1 MRSSVRYGRV
11 DSMET
16 MLAFLEKIGN
26 YLMLVRLTDILDVA
40 IIAFLVYKLLDLVK
54 STRAENILKGVVM
67 FLLALWLAEIFH
79 LNGIAYILG
88 NMVQVGI
95 LALIILFQPE
105 IRQILEKLGSKNIR
119 LLRAF
124 TPAQQQ
130 SEVEKAIDQ
139 TVIACKEMSQSK
151 TGVLIVF
158 ERHILLDD
166 MVRSGTTLDAA
177 VSSELLKNIFFV
189 KAPMH
194 DGAVIIRHGRI
205 LGAGCMLP
213 LSKNVN
219 LSRDLGMRH
228 RAGIGM
234 SENSDAVVVIVS
246 EETGS
251 ISVAIGGMLKRHLMP
266 ETLSKLLR
274 NELMPQP
281 EELEDKPRRSLADL
295 LGLRRKEG
303 DKVLQVIASI
313 LVAVAIWVYVDVE
326 KAPERTKTIRDI
338 PVEFS
343 GESTTL
349 ADKNLMLLSGY
360 DTTVDLTIKGTKR
373 ELVKINK
380 DNVRLVASTSSI
392 DSVGVHTLRWDV
404 VYPDGVQ
411 SSALSVDWA
420 SKYKVTVTVG
430 ELYTKE
436 VPVNCVVTGTV
447 ADGYFTGETVL
458 DPTTLVLRGQR
469 DDLLN
474 VAYAKLTVD
483 ISDATRSVIQTESV
497 QLYDNDDNPVD
508 NSNIRTNASLI
519 QAKVPVLTT
528 KEVSLAVELSGVPGS
543 AGQSIKTTITPSSV
557 RLIGEAD
564 VLENIDE
571 IVLAT
576 LYIEDLDIWQQNSY
590 VVTAPDGTWLA
601 NSNEVATVEIT
612 MEGIEEKT
620 VTVDTFSYTNVPS
633 GLYAEVQDTLDVR
646 LWGLSEELAELKAD
660 AITATVDLSS
670 VTETGSCR
678 VPVTV
683 TVSGYRDVAV
693 KGSYEVTVYV
703 TDTQPEPEP
712 EPDGG
717 LTSHGNNGSGNEN

>member
-1 MRSSVRYGRV
+1 
-11 DSMET
+11 MEQKN
-16 MLAFLEKIGN
+16 EK
-26 YLMLVRLTDILDVA
+26 
-40 IIAFLVYKLLDLVK
+40 
-54 STRAENILKGVVM
+54 SGV
-67 FLLALWLAEIFH
+67 
-79 LNGIAYILG
+79 
-88 NMVQVGI
+88 
-95 LALIILFQPE
+95 
-105 IRQILEKLGSKNIR
+105 
-119 LLRAF
+119 
-124 TPAQQQ
+124 
-130 SEVEKAIDQ
+130 
-139 TVIACKEMSQSK
+139 
-151 TGVLIVF
+151 
-158 ERHILLDD
+158 
-166 MVRSGTTLDAA
+166 
-177 VSSELLKNIFFV
+177 
-189 KAPMH
+189 
-194 DGAVIIRHGRI
+194 
-205 LGAGCMLP
+205 
-213 LSKNVN
+213 
-219 LSRDLGMRH
+219 SR
-228 RAGIGM
+228 
-234 SENSDAVVVIVS
+234 N
-246 EETGS
+246 
-251 ISVAIGGMLKRHLMP
+251 
-266 ETLSKLLR
+266 
-274 NELMPQP
+274 
-281 EELEDKPRRSLADL
+281 
-295 LGLRRKEG
+295 
-303 DKVLQVIASI
+303 KVLQVIASI
-313 LVAVAIWVYVDVE
+313 LVAVAIWVHVDVE

-703 TDTQPEPEP
+703 TDTQPDPEP

>member
-1 MRSSVRYGRV
+1 
-11 DSMET
+11 MEQKN
-16 MLAFLEKIGN
+16 EK
-26 YLMLVRLTDILDVA
+26 
-40 IIAFLVYKLLDLVK
+40 
-54 STRAENILKGVVM
+54 SGV
-67 FLLALWLAEIFH
+67 
-79 LNGIAYILG
+79 
-88 NMVQVGI
+88 
-95 LALIILFQPE
+95 
-105 IRQILEKLGSKNIR
+105 
-119 LLRAF
+119 
-124 TPAQQQ
+124 
-130 SEVEKAIDQ
+130 
-139 TVIACKEMSQSK
+139 
-151 TGVLIVF
+151 
-158 ERHILLDD
+158 
-166 MVRSGTTLDAA
+166 
-177 VSSELLKNIFFV
+177 
-189 KAPMH
+189 
-194 DGAVIIRHGRI
+194 
-205 LGAGCMLP
+205 
-213 LSKNVN
+213 
-219 LSRDLGMRH
+219 SR
-228 RAGIGM
+228 
-234 SENSDAVVVIVS
+234 N
-246 EETGS
+246 
-251 ISVAIGGMLKRHLMP
+251 
-266 ETLSKLLR
+266 
-274 NELMPQP
+274 
-281 EELEDKPRRSLADL
+281 
-295 LGLRRKEG
+295 
-303 DKVLQVIASI
+303 KVLQVIASI

-660 AITATVDLSS
+660 AITATIDLSS

-703 TDTQPEPEP
+703 TDTQPDPEP

>member
-1 MRSSVRYGRV
+1 
-11 DSMET
+11 MEQKN
-16 MLAFLEKIGN
+16 EK
-26 YLMLVRLTDILDVA
+26 
-40 IIAFLVYKLLDLVK
+40 
-54 STRAENILKGVVM
+54 SGV
-67 FLLALWLAEIFH
+67 
-79 LNGIAYILG
+79 
-88 NMVQVGI
+88 
-95 LALIILFQPE
+95 
-105 IRQILEKLGSKNIR
+105 
-119 LLRAF
+119 
-124 TPAQQQ
+124 
-130 SEVEKAIDQ
+130 
-139 TVIACKEMSQSK
+139 
-151 TGVLIVF
+151 
-158 ERHILLDD
+158 
-166 MVRSGTTLDAA
+166 
-177 VSSELLKNIFFV
+177 
-189 KAPMH
+189 
-194 DGAVIIRHGRI
+194 
-205 LGAGCMLP
+205 
-213 LSKNVN
+213 
-219 LSRDLGMRH
+219 SR
-228 RAGIGM
+228 
-234 SENSDAVVVIVS
+234 N
-246 EETGS
+246 
-251 ISVAIGGMLKRHLMP
+251 
-266 ETLSKLLR
+266 
-274 NELMPQP
+274 
-281 EELEDKPRRSLADL
+281 
-295 LGLRRKEG
+295 
-303 DKVLQVIASI
+303 KVLQVIASI

-620 VTVDTFSYTNVPS
+620 VTVDTFSYTDVPS

>member
-1 MRSSVRYGRV
+1 
-11 DSMET
+11 MEQKN
-16 MLAFLEKIGN
+16 EK
-26 YLMLVRLTDILDVA
+26 
-40 IIAFLVYKLLDLVK
+40 
-54 STRAENILKGVVM
+54 SGV
-67 FLLALWLAEIFH
+67 
-79 LNGIAYILG
+79 
-88 NMVQVGI
+88 
-95 LALIILFQPE
+95 
-105 IRQILEKLGSKNIR
+105 
-119 LLRAF
+119 
-124 TPAQQQ
+124 
-130 SEVEKAIDQ
+130 
-139 TVIACKEMSQSK
+139 
-151 TGVLIVF
+151 
-158 ERHILLDD
+158 
-166 MVRSGTTLDAA
+166 
-177 VSSELLKNIFFV
+177 
-189 KAPMH
+189 
-194 DGAVIIRHGRI
+194 
-205 LGAGCMLP
+205 
-213 LSKNVN
+213 
-219 LSRDLGMRH
+219 SR
-228 RAGIGM
+228 
-234 SENSDAVVVIVS
+234 N
-246 EETGS
+246 
-251 ISVAIGGMLKRHLMP
+251 
-266 ETLSKLLR
+266 
-274 NELMPQP
+274 
-281 EELEDKPRRSLADL
+281 
-295 LGLRRKEG
+295 
-303 DKVLQVIASI
+303 KVLQVIASI

-447 ADGYFTGETVL
+447 ADGYVTGETVL

>member
-1 MRSSVRYGRV
+1 
-11 DSMET
+11 MEQKN
-16 MLAFLEKIGN
+16 EK
-26 YLMLVRLTDILDVA
+26 
-40 IIAFLVYKLLDLVK
+40 
-54 STRAENILKGVVM
+54 SGV
-67 FLLALWLAEIFH
+67 
-79 LNGIAYILG
+79 
-88 NMVQVGI
+88 
-95 LALIILFQPE
+95 
-105 IRQILEKLGSKNIR
+105 
-119 LLRAF
+119 
-124 TPAQQQ
+124 
-130 SEVEKAIDQ
+130 
-139 TVIACKEMSQSK
+139 
-151 TGVLIVF
+151 
-158 ERHILLDD
+158 
-166 MVRSGTTLDAA
+166 
-177 VSSELLKNIFFV
+177 
-189 KAPMH
+189 
-194 DGAVIIRHGRI
+194 
-205 LGAGCMLP
+205 
-213 LSKNVN
+213 
-219 LSRDLGMRH
+219 SR
-228 RAGIGM
+228 
-234 SENSDAVVVIVS
+234 N
-246 EETGS
+246 
-251 ISVAIGGMLKRHLMP
+251 
-266 ETLSKLLR
+266 
-274 NELMPQP
+274 
-281 EELEDKPRRSLADL
+281 
-295 LGLRRKEG
+295 
-303 DKVLQVIASI
+303 KVLQVIASI

-497 QLYDNDDNPVD
+497 QLYDNDNNPVD

>member
-1 MRSSVRYGRV
+1 MSERISDTNNGTANSEARTPRFNRSK
-11 DSMET
+11 T
-16 MLAFLEKIGN
+16 
-26 YLMLVRLTDILDVA
+26 
-40 IIAFLVYKLLDLVK
+40 
-54 STRAENILKGVVM
+54 
-67 FLLALWLAEIFH
+67 
-79 LNGIAYILG
+79 
-88 NMVQVGI
+88 VQV
-95 LALIILFQPE
+95 II
-105 IRQILEKLGSKNIR
+105 
-119 LLRAF
+119 
-124 TPAQQQ
+124 
-130 SEVEKAIDQ
+130 
-139 TVIACKEMSQSK
+139 
-151 TGVLIVF
+151 
-158 ERHILLDD
+158 
-166 MVRSGTTLDAA
+166 
-177 VSSELLKNIFFV
+177 
-189 KAPMH
+189 
-194 DGAVIIRHGRI
+194 
-205 LGAGCMLP
+205 
-213 LSKNVN
+213 
-219 LSRDLGMRH
+219 
-228 RAGIGM
+228 
-234 SENSDAVVVIVS
+234 
-246 EETGS
+246 
-251 ISVAIGGMLKRHLMP
+251 
-266 ETLSKLLR
+266 
-274 NELMPQP
+274 
-281 EELEDKPRRSLADL
+281 
-295 LGLRRKEG
+295 
-303 DKVLQVIASI
+303 SI
-313 LVAVAIWVYVDVE
+313 LVALALWVYVDVE
-326 KAPERTKTIRDI
+326 KAPERTKTIRDV

-343 GESTTL
+343 GENTTL

-360 DTTVDLTIKGTKR
+360 DTTIDLTIRGPKR
-373 ELVKINK
+373 ELVKMSR
-380 DNVRLVASTSSI
+380 DNVRVIASTSSI
-392 DSVGVHTLRWDV
+392 DSVGVHQLDWTV
-404 VYPDGVQ
+404 SFPDGVVRTNV
-411 SSALSVDWA
+411 SVEKASLSQI
-420 SKYKVTVTVG
+420 TVTVG

-436 VPVNCVVTGTV
+436 VPVECQVIGEV
-447 ADGYFTGETVL
+447 AEGYFTGDVVL
-458 DPTTLVLRGQR
+458 DPEVLTLRAQR

-474 VAYAKLTVD
+474 VSCAKLTVD
-483 ISDATRSVIQTESV
+483 ISGATRSVVQTVDV
-497 QLYDNDDNPVD
+497 QLYDYDGNLVE
-508 NSNIRTNASLI
+508 NSNIRTSASLI

-633 GLYAEVQDTLDVR
+633 GLYAEVMDTLDVR

>member
-1 MRSSVRYGRV
+1 
-11 DSMET
+11 MEQKN
-16 MLAFLEKIGN
+16 EK
-26 YLMLVRLTDILDVA
+26 
-40 IIAFLVYKLLDLVK
+40 
-54 STRAENILKGVVM
+54 SGV
-67 FLLALWLAEIFH
+67 
-79 LNGIAYILG
+79 
-88 NMVQVGI
+88 
-95 LALIILFQPE
+95 
-105 IRQILEKLGSKNIR
+105 
-119 LLRAF
+119 
-124 TPAQQQ
+124 
-130 SEVEKAIDQ
+130 
-139 TVIACKEMSQSK
+139 
-151 TGVLIVF
+151 
-158 ERHILLDD
+158 
-166 MVRSGTTLDAA
+166 
-177 VSSELLKNIFFV
+177 
-189 KAPMH
+189 
-194 DGAVIIRHGRI
+194 
-205 LGAGCMLP
+205 
-213 LSKNVN
+213 
-219 LSRDLGMRH
+219 SR
-228 RAGIGM
+228 
-234 SENSDAVVVIVS
+234 N
-246 EETGS
+246 
-251 ISVAIGGMLKRHLMP
+251 
-266 ETLSKLLR
+266 
-274 NELMPQP
+274 
-281 EELEDKPRRSLADL
+281 
-295 LGLRRKEG
+295 
-303 DKVLQVIASI
+303 KVLQVIASI

-646 LWGLSEELAELKAD
+646 LWGLSEELAELKSD

-717 LTSHGNNGSGNEN
+717 LTSHGNTGSGNEN

>member
-1 MRSSVRYGRV
+1 
-11 DSMET
+11 MEQKN
-16 MLAFLEKIGN
+16 EK
-26 YLMLVRLTDILDVA
+26 
-40 IIAFLVYKLLDLVK
+40 
-54 STRAENILKGVVM
+54 SGV
-67 FLLALWLAEIFH
+67 
-79 LNGIAYILG
+79 
-88 NMVQVGI
+88 
-95 LALIILFQPE
+95 
-105 IRQILEKLGSKNIR
+105 
-119 LLRAF
+119 
-124 TPAQQQ
+124 
-130 SEVEKAIDQ
+130 
-139 TVIACKEMSQSK
+139 
-151 TGVLIVF
+151 
-158 ERHILLDD
+158 
-166 MVRSGTTLDAA
+166 
-177 VSSELLKNIFFV
+177 
-189 KAPMH
+189 
-194 DGAVIIRHGRI
+194 
-205 LGAGCMLP
+205 
-213 LSKNVN
+213 
-219 LSRDLGMRH
+219 SR
-228 RAGIGM
+228 
-234 SENSDAVVVIVS
+234 N
-246 EETGS
+246 
-251 ISVAIGGMLKRHLMP
+251 
-266 ETLSKLLR
+266 
-274 NELMPQP
+274 
-281 EELEDKPRRSLADL
+281 
-295 LGLRRKEG
+295 
-303 DKVLQVIASI
+303 KVLQVIASI

-717 LTSHGNNGSGNEN
+717 LASHGNNGSGNEN

>member
-1 MRSSVRYGRV
+1 
-11 DSMET
+11 MEQKN
-16 MLAFLEKIGN
+16 EK
-26 YLMLVRLTDILDVA
+26 
-40 IIAFLVYKLLDLVK
+40 
-54 STRAENILKGVVM
+54 SGV
-67 FLLALWLAEIFH
+67 
-79 LNGIAYILG
+79 
-88 NMVQVGI
+88 
-95 LALIILFQPE
+95 
-105 IRQILEKLGSKNIR
+105 
-119 LLRAF
+119 
-124 TPAQQQ
+124 
-130 SEVEKAIDQ
+130 
-139 TVIACKEMSQSK
+139 
-151 TGVLIVF
+151 
-158 ERHILLDD
+158 
-166 MVRSGTTLDAA
+166 
-177 VSSELLKNIFFV
+177 
-189 KAPMH
+189 
-194 DGAVIIRHGRI
+194 
-205 LGAGCMLP
+205 
-213 LSKNVN
+213 
-219 LSRDLGMRH
+219 SR
-228 RAGIGM
+228 
-234 SENSDAVVVIVS
+234 N
-246 EETGS
+246 
-251 ISVAIGGMLKRHLMP
+251 
-266 ETLSKLLR
+266 
-274 NELMPQP
+274 
-281 EELEDKPRRSLADL
+281 
-295 LGLRRKEG
+295 
-303 DKVLQVIASI
+303 KVLQVIASI

-474 VAYAKLTVD
+474 VAYTKLTVD

-633 GLYAEVQDTLDVR
+633 GLYAEVMDTLDVR

>member
-1 MRSSVRYGRV
+1 
-11 DSMET
+11 MEQKN
-16 MLAFLEKIGN
+16 EK
-26 YLMLVRLTDILDVA
+26 
-40 IIAFLVYKLLDLVK
+40 
-54 STRAENILKGVVM
+54 SGV
-67 FLLALWLAEIFH
+67 
-79 LNGIAYILG
+79 
-88 NMVQVGI
+88 
-95 LALIILFQPE
+95 
-105 IRQILEKLGSKNIR
+105 
-119 LLRAF
+119 
-124 TPAQQQ
+124 
-130 SEVEKAIDQ
+130 
-139 TVIACKEMSQSK
+139 
-151 TGVLIVF
+151 
-158 ERHILLDD
+158 
-166 MVRSGTTLDAA
+166 
-177 VSSELLKNIFFV
+177 
-189 KAPMH
+189 
-194 DGAVIIRHGRI
+194 
-205 LGAGCMLP
+205 
-213 LSKNVN
+213 
-219 LSRDLGMRH
+219 SR
-228 RAGIGM
+228 
-234 SENSDAVVVIVS
+234 N
-246 EETGS
+246 
-251 ISVAIGGMLKRHLMP
+251 
-266 ETLSKLLR
+266 
-274 NELMPQP
+274 
-281 EELEDKPRRSLADL
+281 
-295 LGLRRKEG
+295 
-303 DKVLQVIASI
+303 KVLQVIASI

-326 KAPERTKTIRDI
+326 KAPERTNTIRDI

>member
-1 MRSSVRYGRV
+1 
-11 DSMET
+11 MEQKN
-16 MLAFLEKIGN
+16 EK
-26 YLMLVRLTDILDVA
+26 
-40 IIAFLVYKLLDLVK
+40 
-54 STRAENILKGVVM
+54 SGV
-67 FLLALWLAEIFH
+67 
-79 LNGIAYILG
+79 
-88 NMVQVGI
+88 
-95 LALIILFQPE
+95 
-105 IRQILEKLGSKNIR
+105 
-119 LLRAF
+119 
-124 TPAQQQ
+124 
-130 SEVEKAIDQ
+130 
-139 TVIACKEMSQSK
+139 
-151 TGVLIVF
+151 
-158 ERHILLDD
+158 
-166 MVRSGTTLDAA
+166 
-177 VSSELLKNIFFV
+177 
-189 KAPMH
+189 
-194 DGAVIIRHGRI
+194 
-205 LGAGCMLP
+205 
-213 LSKNVN
+213 
-219 LSRDLGMRH
+219 SR
-228 RAGIGM
+228 
-234 SENSDAVVVIVS
+234 N
-246 EETGS
+246 
-251 ISVAIGGMLKRHLMP
+251 
-266 ETLSKLLR
+266 
-274 NELMPQP
+274 
-281 EELEDKPRRSLADL
+281 
-295 LGLRRKEG
+295 
-303 DKVLQVIASI
+303 KVLQVIASI

-612 MEGIEEKT
+612 MDGIEEKT

-633 GLYAEVQDTLDVR
+633 GLYAEVMDTLDVR

>member
-1 MRSSVRYGRV
+1 
-11 DSMET
+11 MEQKN
-16 MLAFLEKIGN
+16 EK
-26 YLMLVRLTDILDVA
+26 
-40 IIAFLVYKLLDLVK
+40 
-54 STRAENILKGVVM
+54 SGV
-67 FLLALWLAEIFH
+67 
-79 LNGIAYILG
+79 
-88 NMVQVGI
+88 
-95 LALIILFQPE
+95 
-105 IRQILEKLGSKNIR
+105 
-119 LLRAF
+119 
-124 TPAQQQ
+124 
-130 SEVEKAIDQ
+130 
-139 TVIACKEMSQSK
+139 
-151 TGVLIVF
+151 
-158 ERHILLDD
+158 
-166 MVRSGTTLDAA
+166 
-177 VSSELLKNIFFV
+177 
-189 KAPMH
+189 
-194 DGAVIIRHGRI
+194 
-205 LGAGCMLP
+205 
-213 LSKNVN
+213 
-219 LSRDLGMRH
+219 SR
-228 RAGIGM
+228 
-234 SENSDAVVVIVS
+234 N
-246 EETGS
+246 
-251 ISVAIGGMLKRHLMP
+251 
-266 ETLSKLLR
+266 
-274 NELMPQP
+274 
-281 EELEDKPRRSLADL
+281 
-295 LGLRRKEG
+295 
-303 DKVLQVIASI
+303 KVLQVIASI

-620 VTVDTFSYTNVPS
+620 VTVDTLSYTNVPS
-633 GLYAEVQDTLDVR
+633 GLYAEVMDTLDVR

>member
-1 MRSSVRYGRV
+1 
-11 DSMET
+11 ME
-16 MLAFLEKIGN
+16 
-26 YLMLVRLTDILDVA
+26 
-40 IIAFLVYKLLDLVK
+40 
-54 STRAENILKGVVM
+54 
-67 FLLALWLAEIFH
+67 
-79 LNGIAYILG
+79 
-88 NMVQVGI
+88 Q
-95 LALIILFQPE
+95 
-105 IRQILEKLGSKNIR
+105 KN
-119 LLRAF
+119 
-124 TPAQQQ
+124 
-130 SEVEKAIDQ
+130 E
-139 TVIACKEMSQSK
+139 K
-151 TGVLIVF
+151 TG
-158 ERHILLDD
+158 
-166 MVRSGTTLDAA
+166 
-177 VSSELLKNIFFV
+177 SS
-189 KAPMH
+189 
-194 DGAVIIRHGRI
+194 
-205 LGAGCMLP
+205 
-213 LSKNVN
+213 
-219 LSRDLGMRH
+219 
-228 RAGIGM
+228 
-234 SENSDAVVVIVS
+234 
-246 EETGS
+246 
-251 ISVAIGGMLKRHLMP
+251 
-266 ETLSKLLR
+266 
-274 NELMPQP
+274 
-281 EELEDKPRRSLADL
+281 
-295 LGLRRKEG
+295 RRKA
-303 DKVLQVIASI
+303 LQVIASI
-313 LVAVAIWVYVDVE
+313 LVAIAVWVYVDVE
-326 KAPERTKTIRDI
+326 KAPDRTKTIRDI

-633 GLYAEVQDTLDVR
+633 GLYAEVMDTLDVR

>member
-1 MRSSVRYGRV
+1 
-11 DSMET
+11 MEQKN
-16 MLAFLEKIGN
+16 EK
-26 YLMLVRLTDILDVA
+26 
-40 IIAFLVYKLLDLVK
+40 
-54 STRAENILKGVVM
+54 S
-67 FLLALWLAEIFH
+67 
-79 LNGIAYILG
+79 GI
-88 NMVQVGI
+88 
-95 LALIILFQPE
+95 
-105 IRQILEKLGSKNIR
+105 
-119 LLRAF
+119 
-124 TPAQQQ
+124 
-130 SEVEKAIDQ
+130 
-139 TVIACKEMSQSK
+139 
-151 TGVLIVF
+151 
-158 ERHILLDD
+158 
-166 MVRSGTTLDAA
+166 
-177 VSSELLKNIFFV
+177 
-189 KAPMH
+189 
-194 DGAVIIRHGRI
+194 
-205 LGAGCMLP
+205 
-213 LSKNVN
+213 
-219 LSRDLGMRH
+219 SR
-228 RAGIGM
+228 
-234 SENSDAVVVIVS
+234 N
-246 EETGS
+246 
-251 ISVAIGGMLKRHLMP
+251 
-266 ETLSKLLR
+266 
-274 NELMPQP
+274 
-281 EELEDKPRRSLADL
+281 
-295 LGLRRKEG
+295 
-303 DKVLQVIASI
+303 KVLQVIASI

-601 NSNEVATVEIT
+601 NSNEVATVEVT

-633 GLYAEVQDTLDVR
+633 GLYAEVMDTLDVR

>member
-1 MRSSVRYGRV
+1 
-11 DSMET
+11 MEQKN
-16 MLAFLEKIGN
+16 EK
-26 YLMLVRLTDILDVA
+26 
-40 IIAFLVYKLLDLVK
+40 
-54 STRAENILKGVVM
+54 SGV
-67 FLLALWLAEIFH
+67 
-79 LNGIAYILG
+79 
-88 NMVQVGI
+88 
-95 LALIILFQPE
+95 
-105 IRQILEKLGSKNIR
+105 
-119 LLRAF
+119 
-124 TPAQQQ
+124 
-130 SEVEKAIDQ
+130 
-139 TVIACKEMSQSK
+139 
-151 TGVLIVF
+151 
-158 ERHILLDD
+158 
-166 MVRSGTTLDAA
+166 
-177 VSSELLKNIFFV
+177 
-189 KAPMH
+189 
-194 DGAVIIRHGRI
+194 
-205 LGAGCMLP
+205 
-213 LSKNVN
+213 
-219 LSRDLGMRH
+219 SR
-228 RAGIGM
+228 
-234 SENSDAVVVIVS
+234 N
-246 EETGS
+246 
-251 ISVAIGGMLKRHLMP
+251 
-266 ETLSKLLR
+266 
-274 NELMPQP
+274 
-281 EELEDKPRRSLADL
+281 
-295 LGLRRKEG
+295 
-303 DKVLQVIASI
+303 KVLQVIASI

-380 DNVRLVASTSSI
+380 DNVRLVASTSGI

-633 GLYAEVQDTLDVR
+633 GLYPEVQDTLDVR

-703 TDTQPEPEP
+703 TDTQPDPEP

>member
-1 MRSSVRYGRV
+1 
-11 DSMET
+11 MEQKN
-16 MLAFLEKIGN
+16 EK
-26 YLMLVRLTDILDVA
+26 
-40 IIAFLVYKLLDLVK
+40 
-54 STRAENILKGVVM
+54 SGV
-67 FLLALWLAEIFH
+67 
-79 LNGIAYILG
+79 
-88 NMVQVGI
+88 
-95 LALIILFQPE
+95 
-105 IRQILEKLGSKNIR
+105 
-119 LLRAF
+119 
-124 TPAQQQ
+124 
-130 SEVEKAIDQ
+130 
-139 TVIACKEMSQSK
+139 
-151 TGVLIVF
+151 
-158 ERHILLDD
+158 
-166 MVRSGTTLDAA
+166 
-177 VSSELLKNIFFV
+177 
-189 KAPMH
+189 
-194 DGAVIIRHGRI
+194 
-205 LGAGCMLP
+205 
-213 LSKNVN
+213 
-219 LSRDLGMRH
+219 SR
-228 RAGIGM
+228 
-234 SENSDAVVVIVS
+234 N
-246 EETGS
+246 
-251 ISVAIGGMLKRHLMP
+251 
-266 ETLSKLLR
+266 
-274 NELMPQP
+274 
-281 EELEDKPRRSLADL
+281 
-295 LGLRRKEG
+295 
-303 DKVLQVIASI
+303 KVLQVIASI

-620 VTVDTFSYTNVPS
+620 VTVDTFSCTNVPS

>member
-1 MRSSVRYGRV
+1 
-11 DSMET
+11 MEQKN
-16 MLAFLEKIGN
+16 EK
-26 YLMLVRLTDILDVA
+26 
-40 IIAFLVYKLLDLVK
+40 
-54 STRAENILKGVVM
+54 
-67 FLLALWLAEIFH
+67 
-79 LNGIAYILG
+79 
-88 NMVQVGI
+88 
-95 LALIILFQPE
+95 
-105 IRQILEKLGSKNIR
+105 
-119 LLRAF
+119 
-124 TPAQQQ
+124 
-130 SEVEKAIDQ
+130 
-139 TVIACKEMSQSK
+139 
-151 TGVLIVF
+151 
-158 ERHILLDD
+158 
-166 MVRSGTTLDAA
+166 SG
-177 VSSELLKNIFFV
+177 F
-189 KAPMH
+189 
-194 DGAVIIRHGRI
+194 
-205 LGAGCMLP
+205 
-213 LSKNVN
+213 
-219 LSRDLGMRH
+219 SR
-228 RAGIGM
+228 
-234 SENSDAVVVIVS
+234 N
-246 EETGS
+246 
-251 ISVAIGGMLKRHLMP
+251 
-266 ETLSKLLR
+266 
-274 NELMPQP
+274 
-281 EELEDKPRRSLADL
+281 
-295 LGLRRKEG
+295 
-303 DKVLQVIASI
+303 KVLQVIASI

-571 IVLAT
+571 LVLAT

-633 GLYAEVQDTLDVR
+633 GLYAEVMDTLDVR

>member
-1 MRSSVRYGRV
+1 
-11 DSMET
+11 MEQKN
-16 MLAFLEKIGN
+16 EK
-26 YLMLVRLTDILDVA
+26 
-40 IIAFLVYKLLDLVK
+40 
-54 STRAENILKGVVM
+54 SGV
-67 FLLALWLAEIFH
+67 
-79 LNGIAYILG
+79 
-88 NMVQVGI
+88 
-95 LALIILFQPE
+95 
-105 IRQILEKLGSKNIR
+105 
-119 LLRAF
+119 
-124 TPAQQQ
+124 
-130 SEVEKAIDQ
+130 
-139 TVIACKEMSQSK
+139 
-151 TGVLIVF
+151 
-158 ERHILLDD
+158 
-166 MVRSGTTLDAA
+166 
-177 VSSELLKNIFFV
+177 
-189 KAPMH
+189 
-194 DGAVIIRHGRI
+194 
-205 LGAGCMLP
+205 
-213 LSKNVN
+213 
-219 LSRDLGMRH
+219 SR
-228 RAGIGM
+228 
-234 SENSDAVVVIVS
+234 N
-246 EETGS
+246 
-251 ISVAIGGMLKRHLMP
+251 
-266 ETLSKLLR
+266 
-274 NELMPQP
+274 
-281 EELEDKPRRSLADL
+281 
-295 LGLRRKEG
+295 
-303 DKVLQVIASI
+303 KVLQVIASI

-571 IVLAT
+571 LVLAT

>member
-1 MRSSVRYGRV
+1 
-11 DSMET
+11 MEQKN
-16 MLAFLEKIGN
+16 EK
-26 YLMLVRLTDILDVA
+26 
-40 IIAFLVYKLLDLVK
+40 
-54 STRAENILKGVVM
+54 SGV
-67 FLLALWLAEIFH
+67 
-79 LNGIAYILG
+79 
-88 NMVQVGI
+88 
-95 LALIILFQPE
+95 
-105 IRQILEKLGSKNIR
+105 
-119 LLRAF
+119 
-124 TPAQQQ
+124 
-130 SEVEKAIDQ
+130 
-139 TVIACKEMSQSK
+139 
-151 TGVLIVF
+151 
-158 ERHILLDD
+158 
-166 MVRSGTTLDAA
+166 
-177 VSSELLKNIFFV
+177 
-189 KAPMH
+189 
-194 DGAVIIRHGRI
+194 
-205 LGAGCMLP
+205 
-213 LSKNVN
+213 
-219 LSRDLGMRH
+219 SR
-228 RAGIGM
+228 
-234 SENSDAVVVIVS
+234 N
-246 EETGS
+246 
-251 ISVAIGGMLKRHLMP
+251 
-266 ETLSKLLR
+266 
-274 NELMPQP
+274 
-281 EELEDKPRRSLADL
+281 
-295 LGLRRKEG
+295 
-303 DKVLQVIASI
+303 KVLQVIASI

-497 QLYDNDDNPVD
+497 QMYDNDDNPVD

>member
-1 MRSSVRYGRV
+1 
-11 DSMET
+11 MEQKN
-16 MLAFLEKIGN
+16 EK
-26 YLMLVRLTDILDVA
+26 
-40 IIAFLVYKLLDLVK
+40 
-54 STRAENILKGVVM
+54 SGV
-67 FLLALWLAEIFH
+67 
-79 LNGIAYILG
+79 
-88 NMVQVGI
+88 
-95 LALIILFQPE
+95 
-105 IRQILEKLGSKNIR
+105 
-119 LLRAF
+119 
-124 TPAQQQ
+124 
-130 SEVEKAIDQ
+130 
-139 TVIACKEMSQSK
+139 
-151 TGVLIVF
+151 
-158 ERHILLDD
+158 
-166 MVRSGTTLDAA
+166 
-177 VSSELLKNIFFV
+177 
-189 KAPMH
+189 
-194 DGAVIIRHGRI
+194 
-205 LGAGCMLP
+205 
-213 LSKNVN
+213 
-219 LSRDLGMRH
+219 SR
-228 RAGIGM
+228 
-234 SENSDAVVVIVS
+234 N
-246 EETGS
+246 
-251 ISVAIGGMLKRHLMP
+251 
-266 ETLSKLLR
+266 
-274 NELMPQP
+274 
-281 EELEDKPRRSLADL
+281 
-295 LGLRRKEG
+295 
-303 DKVLQVIASI
+303 KVLQVIASI

-564 VLENIDE
+564 VLEDIDE

>member
-1 MRSSVRYGRV
+1 
-11 DSMET
+11 MEQKN
-16 MLAFLEKIGN
+16 EK
-26 YLMLVRLTDILDVA
+26 
-40 IIAFLVYKLLDLVK
+40 
-54 STRAENILKGVVM
+54 SGV
-67 FLLALWLAEIFH
+67 
-79 LNGIAYILG
+79 
-88 NMVQVGI
+88 
-95 LALIILFQPE
+95 
-105 IRQILEKLGSKNIR
+105 IRN
-119 LLRAF
+119 
-124 TPAQQQ
+124 
-130 SEVEKAIDQ
+130 
-139 TVIACKEMSQSK
+139 
-151 TGVLIVF
+151 
-158 ERHILLDD
+158 
-166 MVRSGTTLDAA
+166 
-177 VSSELLKNIFFV
+177 
-189 KAPMH
+189 
-194 DGAVIIRHGRI
+194 
-205 LGAGCMLP
+205 
-213 LSKNVN
+213 
-219 LSRDLGMRH
+219 
-228 RAGIGM
+228 
-234 SENSDAVVVIVS
+234 
-246 EETGS
+246 
-251 ISVAIGGMLKRHLMP
+251 
-266 ETLSKLLR
+266 
-274 NELMPQP
+274 
-281 EELEDKPRRSLADL
+281 
-295 LGLRRKEG
+295 
-303 DKVLQVIASI
+303 KVLQVIASI

-633 GLYAEVQDTLDVR
+633 GLYAEVMDTLDVR

>member
-1 MRSSVRYGRV
+1 
-11 DSMET
+11 MEQKN
-16 MLAFLEKIGN
+16 EK
-26 YLMLVRLTDILDVA
+26 
-40 IIAFLVYKLLDLVK
+40 
-54 STRAENILKGVVM
+54 SGV
-67 FLLALWLAEIFH
+67 
-79 LNGIAYILG
+79 
-88 NMVQVGI
+88 
-95 LALIILFQPE
+95 
-105 IRQILEKLGSKNIR
+105 
-119 LLRAF
+119 
-124 TPAQQQ
+124 
-130 SEVEKAIDQ
+130 
-139 TVIACKEMSQSK
+139 
-151 TGVLIVF
+151 
-158 ERHILLDD
+158 
-166 MVRSGTTLDAA
+166 
-177 VSSELLKNIFFV
+177 
-189 KAPMH
+189 
-194 DGAVIIRHGRI
+194 
-205 LGAGCMLP
+205 
-213 LSKNVN
+213 
-219 LSRDLGMRH
+219 SR
-228 RAGIGM
+228 
-234 SENSDAVVVIVS
+234 N
-246 EETGS
+246 
-251 ISVAIGGMLKRHLMP
+251 
-266 ETLSKLLR
+266 
-274 NELMPQP
+274 
-281 EELEDKPRRSLADL
+281 
-295 LGLRRKEG
+295 
-303 DKVLQVIASI
+303 KVLQVIASI

-571 IVLAT
+571 LVLAT

-633 GLYAEVQDTLDVR
+633 GLSAEVQDTLDVR